1 MVLAQPS
8 SSWQLLREA
17 SCKSVFKTESFLI
30 GIHVISI
37 TTDTAWGRHSPDVN
51 VISEPLT
58 NTLGN
63 GVGSSLLFQAQKQPW
78 SPTYNPWSQ
87 PQQNSSWLDAVAQM
101 ATARKLESSVFSVLF
116 HLPTI
121 LHFQWSVTGNLLF
134 SDQLSFLN
142 YSETASTKALRISIL
157 R

>member
-8 SSWQLLREA
+8 RSWQLLREA

-30 GIHVISI
+30 GIHVIYI

-58 NTLGN
+58 QYIGWWT
-63 GVGSSLLFQAQKQPW
+63 GVRLALQ
-78 SPTYNPWSQ
+78 SPGAALPGALPIPHNP
-87 PQQNSSWLDAVAQM
+87 NLNKTVLVRVSWLDAVAQM
-101 ATARKLESSVFSVLF
+101 ATAQKPESSVFTVLF

-142 YSETASTKALRISIL
+142 YSETD
-157 R
+157 